1 MEESPVSRT
10 VVVVGA
16 GLAGLRSAEQLRAA
30 GWTERILVIGAE
42 THPPYNRPPLT
53 KDALSNGVDLAKLAF
68 RQRPTTADVEWRLGT
83 AVVSADFRAREV
95 TLDDGSRV
103 GYDGLVIAT
112 GGSSRRLALDAP
124 ESWRHSI
131 RTAEDANRLRG
142 SLNAGSRVVIIG
154 GGFIGCEVACTAVGL
169 GAQVSIVEPCSVP
182 LEGPAGIQVG
192 AEVQRRH
199 EERGVRFHTG
209 RTVVGLAGD
218 PADGAT
224 EVILDDGTR
233 LDADVVVEAV
243 GSTANTA
250 WLEGQG
256 LDLSNG
262 VLCDAGMHPLTAD
275 GPLLDVVALGDVARY
290 PVPMFGGVP
299 MRIEHWTMPT
309 DCGAHAARSLLAGIT
324 GEVLDG
330 PAFNPVPSFWSDQW
344 GTRIQSFGVPALG
357 RDDVRVLEG
366 DLTDEA
372 VVGYHRDGVLVG
384 IVLFGM
390 MRRMISYRQALVEA
404 NPAASDDRTQPVA

>member
-1 MEESPVSRT
+1 VSRT
-10 VVVVGA
+10 IVVVGA

-30 GWTERILVIGAE
+30 GWTERILVLGAE
-42 THPPYNRPPLT
+42 SHPPYNRPPLT
-53 KDALSNGVDLAKLAF
+53 KDALGNGVDLAKLAF

-83 AVVSADFRAREV
+83 TVTGADFDARELI
-95 TLDDGSRV
+95 LDDGSRV

-112 GGSSRRLALDAP
+112 GGTSRRLALDAP
-124 ESWRHSI
+124 ESWRHVI
-131 RTAEDANRLRG
+131 RTADDAIRLRG
-142 SLNAGSRVVIIG
+142 VLNEGSRVVIIG

-169 GAQVSIVEPCSVP
+169 GAEVSIVEPCSVP
-182 LEGPAGIQVG
+182 LEGPAGSLVG

-199 EERGVRFHTG
+199 EERGVRFHTR
-209 RTVVGLAGD
+209 RTVVGLEGD
-218 PADGAT
+218 PADGPT
-224 EVILDDGTR
+224 TVLLDDGTR
-233 LDADVVVEAV
+233 LEADVVVEAV

-262 VLCDAGMHPLTAD
+262 VLCDAGMHPVTAD
-275 GPLLDVVALGDVARY
+275 GPLLDVVALGDVARF

-309 DCGAHAARSLLAGIT
+309 DCGAHAARSLVAGIT
-324 GEVLDG
+324 GEAPDG
-330 PAFNPVPSFWSDQW
+330 PPFNPVPSFWSEQW

-366 DLTDEA
+366 ELTEEA
-372 VVGYHRDGVLVG
+372 VIGYHQDGALVG

-390 MRRMISYRQALVEA
+390 TRQMVTYRQALVEA
-404 NPAASDDRTQPVA
+404 NPPVFDDRVQPVA